1 MYISLLE
8 IFCNEK
14 FLLIKFY
21 QMDLSPIKREVK
33 GNEIIIDIP
42 LSSQFSSSN
51 IQKKKKKEKKKKERN
66 KNYTKEREPY
76 QSHIN

>member
-51 IQKKKKKEKKKKERN
+51 IQKKEKEKKKQKY
-66 KNYTKEREPY
+66 KKREPY
-76 QSHIN
+76 QSRIN

>member
-51 IQKKKKKEKKKKERN
+51 IQKKEKEKKKQKY
-66 KNYTKEREPY
+66 KKREPY